1 MALRG
6 HGAVIIWND
15 ITSEGRNDFYNW
27 HVNEHI
33 PERVSIPGFLRGR
46 RYIAID
52 NKTAPEFLTLYETE
66 STAVLSGADY
76 LGRLNVPTPWTKR
89 ATSHFRSTSRCLA
102 QTIIAKGQ
110 GVGRF
115 MATLRIEHTEDGVE
129 LCRSLK
135 AHADR
140 LSTTMVREEITGLA
154 VCLSEVEISAVKT
167 EESKG
172 RSDILQP
179 PIGAILIESV
189 SETALRQAVTEATVI
204 VDPLGDAAWGIYA
217 LEFSLDP

>member
-76 LGRLNVPTPWTKR
+76 LGRLN
-89 ATSHFRSTSRCLA
+89 SRCLA

-129 LCRSLK
+129 LCRRLK

-204 VDPLGDAAWGIYA
+204 LDPLGDAAWGIYA

>member
-1 MALRG
+1 MSLQG

-15 ITSEGRNDFYNW
+15 ITAEGRDDFYDW

-52 NKTAPEFLTLYETE
+52 NKTAPEFLTLYETD

-76 LGRLNVPTPWTKR
+76 LARLNAPTPWTKR

-102 QTIIAKGQ
+102 QTILAKGQ
-110 GVGRF
+110 GVARF
-115 MATLRIEHTEDGVE
+115 MATLRIEHKEEGLA
-129 LCRSLK
+129 LCRRLK
-135 AHADR
+135 AKADG
-140 LSTTMVREEITGLA
+140 LATTFVRGEITGLA
-154 VCLSEVEISAVKT
+154 VCLSEMEISAIKT

-172 RSDILQP
+172 RTDILQP
-179 PIGAILIESV
+179 PIGAIVIESV
-189 SETALRQAVTEATVI
+189 SEKALRDAVAETNKALAPQGGAV
-204 VDPLGDAAWGIYA
+204 WGFYG
-217 LEFSLDP
+217 LEFGLAR